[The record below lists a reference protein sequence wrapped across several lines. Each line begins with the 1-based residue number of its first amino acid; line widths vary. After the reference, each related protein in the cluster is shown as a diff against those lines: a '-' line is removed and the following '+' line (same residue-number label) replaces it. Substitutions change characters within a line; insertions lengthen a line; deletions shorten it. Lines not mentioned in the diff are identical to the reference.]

1 MPERSFSIAAA
12 SPKPLMVTLAP
23 SAASARAIAR
33 PMPDVEPVT
42 SADLPF
48 SMEIPNSMKDLS
60 MKRPPMKDLE
70 ALGQEALGQYGAAGR
85 MLRELPGMWGASCC
99 SAI

>member
-1 MPERSFSIAAA
+1 
-12 SPKPLMVTLAP
+12 
-23 SAASARAIAR
+23 
-33 PMPDVEPVT
+33 
-42 SADLPF
+42 
-48 SMEIPNSMKDLS
+48 MEIPNSMKDLS